1 MENNKKTA
9 RGGGEPQAEK
19 ARIEK
24 NPYIIISFLGVIATL
39 IIAYTAATVWDGIE
53 CALVGLMTFI
63 ASFSSSAGG
72 NHERNKTIKAGAV
85 HDCTRSNY

>member
-1 MENNKKTA
+1 MARNNRKTA

-63 ASFSSSAGG
+63 ASFSSAGG
-72 NHERNKTIKAGAV
+72 NHEGNKTIKAGAV
-85 HDCTRSNY
+85 HDRTRSNY

>member
-24 NPYIIISFLGVIATL
+24 NPYIIITFLGVIATL

-72 NHERNKTIKAGAV
+72 NHEGNKTIKAGAV
-85 HDCTRSNY
+85 HDRTRSNY